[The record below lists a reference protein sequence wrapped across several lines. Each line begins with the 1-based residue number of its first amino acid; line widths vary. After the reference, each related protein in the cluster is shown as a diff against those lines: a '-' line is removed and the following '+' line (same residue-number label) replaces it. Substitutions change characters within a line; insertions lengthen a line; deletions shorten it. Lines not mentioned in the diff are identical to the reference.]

1 MSWSRDALFDGATC
15 ATTCKFFTCDI
26 CWSKFVNSWK
36 WVAKRQNAWISDAM
50 YLGRIVNTER
60 FIITKKQLLWNCP
73 SKSKAIVGGR
83 SCRKVS
89 RWYRVVDTKA
99 SPLPSSSMMISESFV
114 ADYMY
119 LRVHPRASRTKILTR
134 KMVAVSSISAIK
146 VETPFSWL
154 SPAPTLQR
162 IESNTGIW
170 ASEHGTKH
178 PIWAINAMT
187 PTWMVSAEK
196 SVDAVYRGKH
206 PPIGCTLIFL
216 PC

>member
-1 MSWSRDALFDGATC
+1 MGREKTERVDFW
-15 ATTCKFFTCDI
+15 CDV
-26 CWSKFVNSWK
+26 S
-36 WVAKRQNAWISDAM
+36 RQNCQYRKIHH
-50 YLGRIVNTER
+50 Y
-60 FIITKKQLLWNCP
+60 KKQLLWNCP

-89 RWYRVVDTKA
+89 RWYRVIDTKA

-196 SVDAVYRGKH
+196 SVDTVCGGKH